1 MIYMKHHYKAILLA
15 LLTLLGG
22 VNAEARKV
30 EGSGNDSYTNA
41 TATVDGDN
49 FVLKHTSTTGDAT
62 LTYTCQ
68 KSDIDA
74 GDYITLSAI
83 DFDGDA
89 IDFLSVP
96 AGVKCSYDGA
106 TYEFKV
112 QNNTSR
118 LQSPFYGRNI
128 RTLTIGFAK
137 NATPPIYYNN
147 GCLERITFT
156 SPELSGIGINAFEGN
171 TTLKEVVFNA
181 AAAEHLATI
190 GRYAFRNCTAL
201 TSISWNGTSELTEG
215 LVNLPAATT
224 IIGEKAFMSCPNIK
238 EVTFARPN
246 SDVVTRT
253 IGMYAFLNCS
263 GLTEVNFAGTG
274 YMEFGAF
281 SGCSSLSTLSYIY
294 RIVCGADS
302 FYKCTALKTFLK
314 ISPNNDSQAF
324 ASAFEGCTSLPDDI
338 ISAFSVIGD
347 NAFANTNITSI
358 KLGSNVGAIGNGA
371 FKGCA
376 SLSEVTLN
384 EGLQTI
390 GDDAFNGTS
399 LSHINLP
406 STLTTIGNRA
416 FRTKDGSGVVITS
429 SAPTAP
435 SLAVTDPSSSD
446 FFCDGNPEKVQLYF
460 TNGKTYTGYDK
471 LPWTL
476 FYRSDI
482 LQLNDNSWYYHNN
495 RNYGALA
502 AGTISYK
509 RTGLAKGQYAT
520 FCLPFDINL
529 AQVSDVIDNVY
540 CINGTAFYYVS
551 DGTLQ
556 IFAKEAD
563 MQKATIKAGTPFI
576 AKVGTTYDYVVFLSS
591 AEQTINSGFFD
602 DNPAATSITVF
613 NYGGGQLA
621 PTNKDIVLT
630 FGGTYHLTYQTD
642 TPSYMTF
649 NTDAT
654 FGAVGVNKIN
664 AFRAYLQQ
672 TSPST
677 QQSTLRVKLALDG
690 EATGIAD
697 IEAAAKAA
705 NTQAV
710 YTLDGRTARADGS
723 FEGLPS
729 GIYVKGGRKVVVK

>member
-1 MIYMKHHYKAILLA
+1 MKHHYKATLLA

-22 VNAEARKV
+22 VSAEARKV
-30 EGSGNDSYTNA
+30 EGSGTDSYTNA

-49 FVLKHTSTTGDAT
+49 FVLKHTSTSGDAT

-83 DFDGDA
+83 DFEGDK

-112 QNNTSR
+112 QNNTLR
-118 LQSPFYGRNI
+118 QQSPFNGRNI

-137 NATPPIYYNN
+137 NATPKSYYNN
-147 GCLERITFT
+147 GYLERITFT
-156 SPELSGIGINAFEGN
+156 SPELSEIGIEAFAYN
-171 TTLKEVVFNA
+171 TTLKEVAFNA
-181 AAAEHLATI
+181 SAAEHLKTI
-190 GRYAFRNCTAL
+190 GRYAFYGCTAL

-224 IIGEKAFMSCPNIK
+224 FIGENAFSGCVNIK
-238 EVTFARPN
+238 EVSFAQP
-246 SDVVTRT
+246 SSGPVTRT
-253 IGMYAFLNCS
+253 IDMSAFLNCS
-263 GLTEVNFAGTG
+263 GLTEVNFAGAG
-274 YMEFGAF
+274 DISWNAF
-281 SGCSSLSTLSYIY
+281 RGCYNLSTLSYIS
-294 RIVCGADS
+294 RITCNPYS
-302 FYKCTALKTFLK
+302 FKDCTALTTFLK
-314 ISPNNDSQAF
+314 SSPSNDNKAYE
-324 ASAFEGCTSLPDDI
+324 SAFEGCTSLPNDF
-338 ISAFSVIGD
+338 ISTFSTIGD
-347 NAFANTNITSI
+347 NAFANTKVTNI
-358 KLGSNVGAIGNGA
+358 KLNSSLEAIGNGA
-371 FKGCA
+371 FKGCE

-390 GDDAFNGTS
+390 GDDAFNGSDLT
-399 LSHINLP
+399 HINLP
-406 STLTTIGNRA
+406 STLTAIGKRA
-416 FRTKDGSGVVITS
+416 FHTKDGSGVIITS

-435 SLAVTDPSSSD
+435 SLDITDPASKD
-446 FFCDGNPEKVQLYF
+446 FFCNGDPADVQLYF
-460 TNGKTYTGYDK
+460 TDGKTYTGYDK

-482 LQLNDNSWYYHNN
+482 LQLNDNSWHYHNN
-495 RNYGALA
+495 KDYGALA
-502 AGTISYK
+502 AGTLSYK

-520 FCLPFDINL
+520 FCLPFDISL
-529 AQVSDVIDNVY
+529 AQVSDIIDKVY
-540 CINGTAFYYVS
+540 CINGMAFYHES

-556 IFAKEAD
+556 IFATEAD
-563 MQKATIKAGTPFI
+563 MQKGTIKAGTPFI

-602 DNPAATSITVF
+602 NNPAATDITVF
-613 NYGGGQLA
+613 NYGGGQIA
-621 PTNKDIVLT
+621 TTNKDIVLK

-654 FGAVGVNKIN
+654 FGAVGVSKIN

-705 NTQAV
+705 KAQAV

-723 FEGLPS
+723 FEGLPA